1 MLDKVS
7 ALYQSGWVLKEAVI
21 KHFIHRKKSQVVTS
35 LWLNGVL
42 MAVLISLCSYGG
54 LVMFSLYRHCDPV
67 TAGQVTTILSSHWS
81 ILSILSSDWPRWTAR
96 TRCSRCS

>member
-1 MLDKVS
+1 M
-7 ALYQSGWVLKEAVI
+7 
-21 KHFIHRKKSQVVTS
+21 VTS

-67 TAGQVTTILSSHWS
+67 TAGQVTTILSSHWFT
-81 ILSILSSDWPRWTAR
+81 LNKY
-96 TRCSRCS
+96 

>member
-1 MLDKVS
+1 MTKKYEQVCLPLDKVS
-7 ALYQSGWVLKEAVI
+7 ALYQSGWVLKDAAI
-21 KHFIHRKKSQVVTS
+21 KHVIHRKKSQVVTS

-67 TAGQVTTILSSHWS
+67 TAGQVAPILSSHWT
-81 ILSILSSDWPRWTAR
+81 II
-96 TRCSRCS
+96 

>member
-1 MLDKVS
+1 MNKYICLLDKVS

-67 TAGQVTTILSSHWS
+67 TAGQVTPILSSHWS
-81 ILSILSSDWPRWTAR
+81 ILIQYCL
-96 TRCSRCS
+96 

>member
-1 MLDKVS
+1 MNKYICLLDKVS

-21 KHFIHRKKSQVVTS
+21 KHNIVFRKKSQVVTS

-67 TAGQVTTILSSHWS
+67 TAGQVTTILSSDWL
-81 ILSILSSDWPRWTAR
+81 IL
-96 TRCSRCS
+96 CQY